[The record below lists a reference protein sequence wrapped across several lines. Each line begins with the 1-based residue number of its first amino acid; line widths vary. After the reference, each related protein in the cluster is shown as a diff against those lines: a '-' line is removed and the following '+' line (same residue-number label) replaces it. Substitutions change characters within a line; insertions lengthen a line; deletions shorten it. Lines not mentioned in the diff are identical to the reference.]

1 MASSCR
7 GCLQRLRRAIL
18 TLFVMFM
25 MVGSLLVCSTPLLIC
40 ILDVVLPWILLSSRL
55 GYAYDLRVLW
65 ASYSLGSSL
74 LDIPTISL
82 LRSVII
88 ICVYSVFDALGLSFG
103 PYLWTTVFCG
113 LVSGVLIVVK
123 ACLVMASS
131 ALGSPSAESGGFQ
144 LPWSVLEMLLLS
156 IALALG
162 HIVVAYRTRC
172 KARRKM
178 HHFQQLDPEA
188 VPLYNTVFHGYQNLP
203 CSPNPN
209 MGRIVKANSEEKYFF
224 DGGKHMPSRIL
235 PDDESLFMLCEG
247 VVIHYKITNSHS
259 YTSSAFHDSNGEN
272 YGSMLRR
279 LRFDDPLLPRSH
291 NLARKFSHTS
301 TNEPLYTPLLSGST
315 TIEVNPSSK
324 CGSNSYSGFF
334 EHIPLLNLEKYK
346 HDKFGLIEKLSEP
359 TQYNCGR
366 MGVILIHGFGGG
378 VFSWRY
384 VMNPL
389 ERQTGCTVAAFDRP
403 GWGLTSCPSK
413 SEWKVKGL
421 PNLCELE
428 FQVSLLS
435 SFCQKLSFSSVVL
448 IGHDD
453 GGLLAL
459 MAAES
464 LYKRQ
469 DISNVEVKGI
479 VLVGA
484 EDTLAQLKS
493 AQASVSR
500 IQNIRVVTT
509 SKCGHLPHEECPTV
523 LLTALVPFVSEVK
536 MELSLKQ
543 GLAGTYS

>member
-1 MASSCR
+1 MASSCS

-40 ILDVVLPWILLSSRL
+40 IMDVMLPWILLSIRL
-55 GYAYDLRVLW
+55 GYASDLRVLW
-65 ASYSLGSSL
+65 ASYSFGSSL

-123 ACLVMASS
+123 ASLVMASS
-131 ALGSPSAESGGFQ
+131 ALESSSAESRGFQ
-144 LPWSVLEMLLLS
+144 LPWSMLEMLLLS

-178 HHFQQLDPEA
+178 LLFHRLDPEA

-209 MGRIVKANSEEKYFF
+209 MGRIVKASSGGKYFF
-224 DGGKHMPSRIL
+224 DGGKRLPSRML
-235 PDDESLFMLCEG
+235 PDDDSLFMLCEG
-247 VVIHYKITNSHS
+247 LVIHYKITKSSHS
-259 YTSSAFHDSNGEN
+259 YTPSAFHDSHGEN

-279 LRFDDPLLPRSH
+279 LRFGNPLLPRFH
-291 NLARKFSHTS
+291 NLARKFGHTF

-315 TIEVNPSSK
+315 IIEVNPGSK
-324 CGSNSYSGFF
+324 YGSNSYSGFF

-346 HDKFGLIEKLSEP
+346 YDKFGSVEKLSESR
-359 TQYNCGR
+359 QQKFGC
-366 MGVILIHGFGGG
+366 MGVILIHGIGGG
-378 VFSWRY
+378 VCSWRY

-413 SEWKVKGL
+413 SEWEVKGL
-421 PNLCELE
+421 ANSCELE
-428 FQVSLLS
+428 YQVGLLS
-435 SFCQKLSFSSVVL
+435 SFCQKLAFSSVVL

-459 MAAES
+459 MAAER

-479 VLVGA
+479 VLVGG

-509 SKCGHLPHEECPTV
+509 SSCGQLPHEECPTV
-523 LLTALVPFVSEVK
+523 LLTALVPFVSELK
-536 MELSLKQ
+536 TELSLK
-543 GLAGTYS
+543 

>member
-18 TLFVMFM
+18 TLFVMLM
-25 MVGSLLVCSTPLLIC
+25 MVGSLLVCFTPLLMC
-40 ILDVVLPWILLSSRL
+40 ILDVMLPWILLSTSL
-55 GYAYDLRVLW
+55 GYASDLRMLW
-65 ASYSLGSSL
+65 ASYSFGSSL

-82 LRSVII
+82 LRSVVI
-88 ICVYSVFDALGLSFG
+88 ICVYSVFDALGLPFG

-131 ALGSPSAESGGFQ
+131 SLESPSVESRGFQ
-144 LPWSVLEMLLLS
+144 HPWSMLEMLLLS

-172 KARRKM
+172 KVRRKM
-178 HHFQQLDPEA
+178 LHFHQLDPEA
-188 VPLYNTVFHGYQNLP
+188 VPVYKTVFHGYRNLP
-203 CSPNPN
+203 CSPTPN
-209 MGRIVKANSEEKYFF
+209 MGRIVKANSEKKYLF
-224 DGGKHMPSRIL
+224 DEGKHLPSRML
-235 PDDESLFMLCEG
+235 PDGDSLFMLCEG
-247 VVIHYKITNSHS
+247 LVIHYKITKSSHS
-259 YTSSAFHDSNGEN
+259 YTSSAFHDSHGEN

-279 LRFDDPLLPRSH
+279 LRFDNPLLPRFDKIS
-291 NLARKFSHTS
+291 RKLRHTL

-315 TIEVNPSSK
+315 VIEVNPVSK
-324 CGSNSYSGFF
+324 YGSNSYSGLFD
-334 EHIPLLNLEKYK
+334 HIPLLKLDNYK
-346 HDKFGLIEKLSEP
+346 HDEFGSVEKVSEARQQKP
-359 TQYNCGR
+359 RC
-366 MGVILIHGFGGG
+366 MGVILIHGSGGG

-389 ERQTGCTVAAFDRP
+389 ERQTRCTVAAFDRP

-413 SEWKVKGL
+413 SEWDVKGL
-421 PNLCELE
+421 PNSCELE
-428 FQVSLLS
+428 SQVDLLS
-435 SFCQKLSFSSVVL
+435 SFCQKLAFSSVVL

-459 MAAES
+459 MAAER
-464 LYKRQ
+464 LHKRQ

-484 EDTLAQLKS
+484 EDTVAQLKS

-500 IQNIRVVTT
+500 NQNIRVVTI
-509 SKCGHLPHEECPTV
+509 SNCGHLPHEECPTV
-523 LLTALVPFVSEVK
+523 LLAALVPFVSKLK
-536 MELSLKQ
+536 MELSLK
-543 GLAGTYS
+543 